1 MRLAE
6 SSRIEMSD
14 MRLISSRNDLSDRRL
29 ISSRV
34 EESVEMNSNKSKKLR
49 RNFEETEK
57 REEDNQNDNSIMSR
71 SDIVLINNS
80 SMKDN
85 PNVDQ

>member
-14 MRLISSRNDLSDRRL
+14 MQLISSRNDLSDMRL

-34 EESVEMNSNKSKKLR
+34 EESVEINSNKSKKLK

-57 REEDNQNDNSIMSR
+57 QEEDSQIDNSIMSR
-71 SDIVLINNS
+71 SDIVLIDNS
-80 SMKDN
+80 NMKDN
-85 PNVDQ
+85 PDVDQ